1 MNPLVGIKN
10 HLIPAFIL
18 YIYYNN
24 MMSKNDKIENND
36 QNSSLDNNNV
46 NIQESIFQSNQR
58 LYNRIVEQNTASI
71 EQSFD
76 ESKQRIDESIREAR
90 NQIPR
95 YTETV
100 NQLQEQT
107 FQATKNIAESYLE
120 YQKQTIDSLQ
130 SISTPCLYNVNSQLL
145 NNQEYFRRI
154 PEIYSKI
161 VNNFAE
167 NTISMS
173 RIFNDMAFSN
183 IELFKN
189 VIDNTKKQSKH
200 LAEIGKRNISA
211 YERIER
217 ENNDVLLSTQK
228 YHQSKNQTRKIN

>member
-1 MNPLVGIKN
+1 M
-10 HLIPAFIL
+10 HC
-18 YIYYNN
+18 Y
-24 MMSKNDKIENND
+24 MSKNDKKEIND
-36 QNSSLDNNNV
+36 HTSSLVNKNIDYQQDIYQNN
-46 NIQESIFQSNQR
+46 QS
-58 LYNRIVEQNTASI
+58 LYNRIVEENTESL
-71 EQSFD
+71 EQAFD
-76 ESKQRIDESIREAR
+76 ESKTNIDKSIREAR

-107 FQATKNIAESYLE
+107 LQATKNIAESYLE

>member
-1 MNPLVGIKN
+1 
-10 HLIPAFIL
+10 
-18 YIYYNN
+18 
-24 MMSKNDKIENND
+24 MSKNDKRENYD
-36 QNSSLDNNNV
+36 QTSSLNNKNVDNQQDIYQN
-46 NIQESIFQSNQR
+46 NQR
-58 LYNRIVEQNTASI
+58 LYNRIIEKNTESLEQA
-71 EQSFD
+71 FD
-76 ESKQRIDESIREAR
+76 ESKTNIDKSIREAR

-100 NQLQEQT
+100 NQVQEQT
-107 FQATKNIAESYLE
+107 LQATKDITESYLE
-120 YQKQTIDSLQ
+120 YQKQTIDSFQ
-130 SISTPCLYNVNSQLL
+130 SISTPYLYNVNSQFL
-145 NNQEYFRRI
+145 NNQDYFRRI

-173 RIFNDMAFSN
+173 KIFNDMAFSN

-189 VIDNTKKQSKH
+189 VVDNTKKQSKH

-228 YHQSKNQTRKIN
+228 YHQFKN

>member
-1 MNPLVGIKN
+1 VLNTSGYLRLNSI
-10 HLIPAFIL
+10 ITQI
-18 YIYYNN
+18 IT
-24 MMSKNDKIENND
+24 MSKNDKRENYD
-36 QNSSLDNNNV
+36 QTSSLNNKNVDNQQDIYQN
-46 NIQESIFQSNQR
+46 NQR
-58 LYNRIVEQNTASI
+58 LYNRIIEKNTESLEQA
-71 EQSFD
+71 FD
-76 ESKQRIDESIREAR
+76 ESKTNIDKSIREAR

-100 NQLQEQT
+100 NQVQEQT
-107 FQATKNIAESYLE
+107 LQATKDITESYLE
-120 YQKQTIDSLQ
+120 YQKQTIDSFQ
-130 SISTPCLYNVNSQLL
+130 SISTPYLYNVNSQFL
-145 NNQEYFRRI
+145 NNQDYFRRI

-173 RIFNDMAFSN
+173 KIFNDMAFSN

-189 VIDNTKKQSKH
+189 VVDNTKKQSKH

-228 YHQSKNQTRKIN
+228 YHQFKN

>member
-1 MNPLVGIKN
+1 MLNTSGYLRLNSI
-10 HLIPAFIL
+10 ITQI
-18 YIYYNN
+18 IT
-24 MMSKNDKIENND
+24 MSKNDKRENYD
-36 QNSSLDNNNV
+36 QTSSLNNKNVDNQQDIYQN
-46 NIQESIFQSNQR
+46 NQR
-58 LYNRIVEQNTASI
+58 LYNRIIEKNTESLEQA
-71 EQSFD
+71 FD
-76 ESKQRIDESIREAR
+76 ESKTNIDKSIREAR

-100 NQLQEQT
+100 NQVQEQT
-107 FQATKNIAESYLE
+107 LQATKDITESYLE
-120 YQKQTIDSLQ
+120 YQKQTIDSFQ
-130 SISTPCLYNVNSQLL
+130 SISTPYLYNVNSQFL
-145 NNQEYFRRI
+145 NNQDYFRRI

-173 RIFNDMAFSN
+173 RIFNDMVFSN

-228 YHQSKNQTRKIN
+228 YHQFKN

>member
-1 MNPLVGIKN
+1 
-10 HLIPAFIL
+10 
-18 YIYYNN
+18 

-107 FQATKNIAESYLE
+107 LQATKNIAESYLE
-120 YQKQTIDSLQ
+120 YQKQTIDSFQ
-130 SISTPCLYNVNSQLL
+130 SISTPYLYNVDSQFL
-145 NNQEYFRRI
+145 NNQEHFRRI

-173 RIFNDMAFSN
+173 KIFNDMAFSN

-189 VIDNTKKQSKH
+189 VVDNTKKQSKH

-228 YHQSKNQTRKIN
+228 YHQFKN

>member
-1 MNPLVGIKN
+1 
-10 HLIPAFIL
+10 
-18 YIYYNN
+18 
-24 MMSKNDKIENND
+24 MSKNDKRENYD
-36 QNSSLDNNNV
+36 QTSSLNNKNVDNQQDIYQN
-46 NIQESIFQSNQR
+46 NQR
-58 LYNRIVEQNTASI
+58 LYNRIIEKNTESLEQA
-71 EQSFD
+71 FD
-76 ESKQRIDESIREAR
+76 ESKTNIDKSIREAR

-100 NQLQEQT
+100 NQVQEQT
-107 FQATKNIAESYLE
+107 LQATKDITESYLE
-120 YQKQTIDSLQ
+120 YQKQTIDSFQ
-130 SISTPCLYNVNSQLL
+130 SISTPYLYNVNSQFL
-145 NNQEYFRRI
+145 NNQDYFRRI

-173 RIFNDMAFSN
+173 KIFNDMAFSN

-189 VIDNTKKQSKH
+189 VVDNTKKQSKH

>member
-1 MNPLVGIKN
+1 
-10 HLIPAFIL
+10 
-18 YIYYNN
+18 
-24 MMSKNDKIENND
+24 MSKSDKKEIND
-36 QNSSLDNNNV
+36 QTSSLDNNN
-46 NIQESIFQSNQR
+46 IYQSNQR
-58 LYNRIVEQNTASI
+58 LYNRIIEKNTESL

-76 ESKQRIDESIREAR
+76 ESKTNIDKSIREAR

-100 NQLQEQT
+100 NQVQEQT
-107 FQATKNIAESYLE
+107 LQATKDITESYLE
-120 YQKQTIDSLQ
+120 YQKQTIDSFQ
-130 SISTPCLYNVNSQLL
+130 SISTPYLYNVNSQFL
-145 NNQEYFRRI
+145 NNQDYFRRI

-173 RIFNDMAFSN
+173 KIFNDMAFSN

-189 VIDNTKKQSKH
+189 VVDNTKKQSKH

>member
-1 MNPLVGIKN
+1 
-10 HLIPAFIL
+10 
-18 YIYYNN
+18 

-36 QNSSLDNNNV
+36 LNSSLDNNNV

-76 ESKQRIDESIREAR
+76 ESKTNIDKSIREAR

-100 NQLQEQT
+100 NQVQEQT
-107 FQATKNIAESYLE
+107 LQATKDITESYLE
-120 YQKQTIDSLQ
+120 YQKQTIDSFQ
-130 SISTPCLYNVNSQLL
+130 SISTPYLYNVNSQFL
-145 NNQEYFRRI
+145 NNQEYFRRM
-154 PEIYSKI
+154 PEIYSKL
-161 VNNFAE
+161 VNNYAE
-167 NTISMS
+167 NTIAMS

-183 IELFKN
+183 IEVFKH
-189 VIDNTKKQSKH
+189 VVDNTKKQSKY
-200 LAEIGKRNISA
+200 LAEIGKRNVSA

-217 ENNDVLLSTQK
+217 DSSDASLSTNQRD
-228 YHQSKNQTRKIN
+228 HQSTKH